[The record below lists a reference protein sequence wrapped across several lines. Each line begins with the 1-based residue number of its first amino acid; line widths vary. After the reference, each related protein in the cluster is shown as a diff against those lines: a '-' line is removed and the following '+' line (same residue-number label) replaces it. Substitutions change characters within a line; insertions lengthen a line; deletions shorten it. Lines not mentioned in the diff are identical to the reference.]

1 MSRAEDIFQKLVY
14 FGEDAIDEYI
24 VNMQTEELF
33 LDFKQAISIGKNGTT
48 LHKDDRKNLAKCI
61 SGFGNSE
68 GGVVIWGLNVQG
80 IWKSAM
86 WPRPRLRSKTFIAF

>member
-33 LDFKQAISIGKNGTT
+33 LDFKQAISIGKTVPPCIRTT
-48 LHKDDRKNLAKCI
+48 VKIWPNAFPGSAIRKAAWL
-61 SGFGNSE
+61 FG
-68 GGVVIWGLNVQG
+68 GLNVQG

-86 WPRPRLRSKTFIAF
+86 WPKPRLRSKTFIAF